1 MAMVL
6 VRLLSKS
13 ELLKTYI
20 HINLYQPLL
29 YILILTMQNYLN
41 KKESRTKIVKNRKLK
56 MNKVRMIFQSKRW
69 SFKEKSTLYY

>member
-1 MAMVL
+1 
-6 VRLLSKS
+6 
-13 ELLKTYI
+13 
-20 HINLYQPLL
+20 
-29 YILILTMQNYLN
+29 MQNYLN